1 MHRPKLTAL
10 HQELQPWLQN
20 VLLEHRKNLEMH
32 LIQLHEGLEQ
42 QENAGKEKKVPIE
55 NYMAI

>member
-42 QENAGKEKKVPIE
+42 QENAAKEKK
-55 NYMAI
+55 YQ